1 MKDESLDYFHQ
12 VFSQVVRTLP
22 GAELPWLRAARRS
35 AFEQFDALGFPT
47 TRHEDWKYTNVSTIG
62 KRPWHFAPQHSGLAN
77 RAGRLDDRDMR
88 RFVDT
93 LVLDPAGHRL
103 VFVNGH
109 YVPWLSKLNALPHGV
124 FVGSLTRALREM
136 PQRLEAALASQTH
149 ADGFAALNTAFLAD
163 GFAVVLPPGEVIE
176 QPLHMLFLCDDAG
189 LAVQPF
195 NVVLA
200 GARSGCAIIE
210 HFTGMSGDA
219 YWTNAVTR
227 IVVDEQA
234 EVRHYRLQQE
244 GAKAFHIASLG
255 VTQQRASCFASHAF
269 AFGGALSRTGIS
281 TRLNAVNAQATL
293 TGLYFAGGRQ
303 HVDHHTRIDHAGPQG
318 TSREYYRGVLDGAA
332 RGVFNGR
339 VIVHPDAQKTDTHQA
354 NHNLLLSRDAEI
366 DTKPQLEIYA
376 DDVKCTH
383 GATVGQ
389 LDEDQLFYLR
399 VRGVEERTA
408 RALLTYAFARDVV
421 ERVRIDSL
429 RGRLEGLLLA
439 HTKEGERIRE
449 LL

>member
-1 MKDESLDYFHQ
+1 MKDKSLDPFHHAFRQ
-12 VFSQVVRTLP
+12 VARTLP
-22 GAELPWLRAARRS
+22 GAELSWLRAARRS
-35 AFEQFDALGFPT
+35 AFDQFDALGLPT
-47 TRHEDWKYTNVSTIG
+47 TRDEDWKYTNVSALG
-62 KRPWHFAPQHSGLAN
+62 KRPWHFAPQRTGHIHNG
-77 RAGRLDDRDMR
+77 DMR
-88 RFVDT
+88 RIVDE
-93 LVLDPAGHRL
+93 LVLDPADHRL

-109 YVPWLSKLNALPHGV
+109 HVSQLSKLHGLPHGV
-124 FVGSLTRALREM
+124 FVGSLARALREM
-136 PQRLEAALASQTH
+136 PQWLEAAIASQTH
-149 ADGFAALNTAFLAD
+149 ADGFAALNTAFMAD
-163 GFAVVLPPGEVIE
+163 GFAVLLPPGEVIE
-176 QPLHMLFLCDDAG
+176 RPLHMLFLADEAG
-189 LAVQPF
+189 LATQPF

-200 GARSGCAIIE
+200 GARSGCAIVE
-210 HFTGMSGDA
+210 HFAGQGGDA

-234 EVRHYRLQQE
+234 DVQHYRLQQE
-244 GAKAFHIASLG
+244 GPKAFHIAS
-255 VTQQRASCFASHAF
+255 VFVAQQRASRIASHAF
-269 AFGGALSRTGIS
+269 AFGGALSRTGIGTS
-281 TRLNAVNAQATL
+281 LNAENAQATL
-293 TGLYFAGGRQ
+293 NGLYFVGGRQ
-303 HVDHHTRIDHAGPQG
+303 HVDHHTRIDHAVVHG

-332 RGVFNGR
+332 HGVFNGR
-339 VIVHPDAQKTDTHQA
+339 VIVHPDAQQTDTHQA

-399 VRGVEERTA
+399 ARGVEERMA

-429 RGRLEGLLLA
+429 RGRLENVLL
-439 HTKEGERIRE
+439 TRTREGERIRE

>member
-1 MKDESLDYFHQ
+1 MKDKSSDPFHHAFRH
-12 VFSQVVRTLP
+12 VAGTLP

-35 AFEQFDALGFPT
+35 AFEQFDVLGLPT
-47 TRHEDWKYTNVSTIG
+47 TRQEDWKYTDVSAIG
-62 KRPWHFAPQHSGLAN
+62 RHDWHFAPQRTGSTGHI
-77 RAGRLDDRDMR
+77 DDSEMR
-88 RFVDT
+88 RIVDE

-109 YVPWLSKLNALPHGV
+109 YVPRRSKLNGLPHGV
-124 FVGSLTRALREM
+124 FVGSLARALREM
-136 PQRLEAALASQTH
+136 PQRLEAAMTAKTY

-163 GFAVVLPPGEVIE
+163 GFAVVLPPGEVID
-176 QPLHMLFLCDDAG
+176 QPLDMLFLSDEPG

-200 GARSGCAIIE
+200 GARSGCTIVE
-210 HFTGMSGDA
+210 HFVGLGDDA

-227 IVVDEQA
+227 IVEDEQA
-234 EVRHYRLQQE
+234 DVQHYRLQQE
-244 GAKAFHIASLG
+244 GPKAFHIAS
-255 VTQQRASCFASHAF
+255 VVVAQQRASCFASHAF
-269 AFGGALSRTGIS
+269 AFGGALSRTGIGTS
-281 TRLNAVNAQATL
+281 LNAANAQTTL
-293 TGLYFAGGRQ
+293 NGLYFVGGRQ
-303 HVDHHTRIDHAGPQG
+303 HVDHHTRIDHADVHG

-332 RGVFNGR
+332 HGVFNGR
-339 VIVHPDAQKTDTHQA
+339 VVVHPDAQQTDAHQA

-399 VRGVEERTA
+399 ARGVEERMA

-429 RGRLEGLLLA
+429 RGRLENVLLA
-439 HTKEGERIRE
+439 RTPEGARIRE